1 MNVPSNSQPSEI
13 GAANEASLNAQ
24 PEPQPVASSRVPSVP
39 LKLIGIGNAGINVLD
54 QAVVQGFPANAF
66 VAINTDV
73 ASLAHSTAVEKI
85 HLEQTSLRDFKESSL
100 VGAKDDGQAAQ
111 STTQGER
118 FKALC
123 QGARVVAIVAGLG
136 GGAGT
141 GIGPMVAAAARE
153 TGALTLAFVL
163 LPFECEGNLRKRIA
177 ASGLEDLKRAA
188 DLVVCLPNERA
199 LSLISE
205 STSLIDTFR
214 ASNQL
219 LAKIVCGVWH
229 TFAGESVMGLPLSD
243 LCRMTAEL
251 SADCAFGTEEASG
264 ADRATEVLDKLFA
277 HPMLGGSANFSEA
290 QSVAAC
296 TVGGPGLGMA
306 EVNRIMERIQR
317 EAQGAPVMMGVVIN
331 PAVGDR
337 LVVTLLVGCPD
348 KAPDEVATGGRST
361 MPASDSARGVE
372 SDPDS
377 LLVKRPHTRPHSRFV
392 PPPPPTSPENLEHLR
407 SHKNAAPASRSK
419 KSASRLRQGQLPLE
433 IVSKGR
439 FDKSEPTIHKGEDL
453 DVPTYIRRG
462 VSLN

>member
-1 MNVPSNSQPSEI
+1 MNAPSNSLPSDS
-13 GAANEASLNAQ
+13 GAPAEAGLNA
-24 PEPQPVASSRVPSVP
+24 SSDPKPGVPPLRPPSVP
-39 LKLIGIGNAGINVLD
+39 LKLIGVGNAGINVLD
-54 QAVVQGFPANAF
+54 QAVAQGFPSSAF

-73 ASLAHSTAVEKI
+73 ASLANSTAVEKV
-85 HLEQTSLRDFKESSL
+85 HVEQTSLRDLRDCGVAGVKNEDRAPQSEGH
-100 VGAKDDGQAAQ
+100 GAK
-111 STTQGER
+111 

-123 QGARVVAIVAGLG
+123 QGTRVVAVVAGLG

-141 GIGPMVAAAARE
+141 GLSPAIAAAARE
-153 TGALTLAFVL
+153 SGALTLAFVL

-177 ASGLEDLKRAA
+177 AAGLEELKRAA

-199 LSLISE
+199 MALINE

-214 ASNQL
+214 ASNEL
-219 LAKIVCGVWH
+219 LAKIVCGIWH
-229 TFAGESVMGLPLSD
+229 TFAGESVMGLPLTD

-251 SADCAFGTEEASG
+251 SADCAFGTEEAAG
-264 ADRATEVLDKLFA
+264 VDRATEVLDKLFA
-277 HPMLGGSANFSEA
+277 HPMLSGPANLSEA
-290 QSVAAC
+290 QSVAVC
-296 TVGGPGLGMA
+296 TVGGPGLGMV
-306 EVNRIMERIQR
+306 EINRIMERIQR

-337 LVVTLLVGCPD
+337 LIVTLLVGCPEKPQEESSPGD
-348 KAPDEVATGGRST
+348 GST
-361 MPASDSARGVE
+361 PASVSARGVE

-377 LLVKRPHTRPHSRFV
+377 LLVKRPHARPHSRFV
-392 PPPPPTSPENLEHLR
+392 PPPPPTSAENLEHLR
-407 SHKNAAPASRSK
+407 SHKNAPAASRSRK
-419 KSASRLRQGQLPLE
+419 AGTRMRQGQLPLE